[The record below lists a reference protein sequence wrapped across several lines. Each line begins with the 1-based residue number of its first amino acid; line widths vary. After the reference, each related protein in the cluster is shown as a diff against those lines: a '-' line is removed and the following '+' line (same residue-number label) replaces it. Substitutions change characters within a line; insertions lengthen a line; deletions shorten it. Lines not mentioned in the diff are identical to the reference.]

1 MYRLIYSIGQ
11 VAMMKNIN
19 MYFRLKTSLTNNMY
33 RLVLAANR
41 CVGKLMCANWYVGK
55 PCVGRL
61 VCGKLFV

>member
-1 MYRLIYSIGQ
+1 
-11 VAMMKNIN
+11 MMKNIN

-41 CVGKLMCANWYVGK
+41 CVGKLMCANWYIGK